1 MVPQPT
7 PDSIIQDL
15 LERFEN
21 TRVVAA
27 WGERSIFYNPGGK
40 LPRGVYFATIKEKNG
55 ENDKASHLDRAG
67 MFRLNVGTIRP
78 VFVERFGPPPARPG
92 KCGVVDG
99 PWDFTAPDI
108 LTPHPVYSWMNWVA
122 VLNPSASTLADM
134 DDLIGAA
141 FGKARSSFEKKT
153 GQRFPF
159 RKLPVV

>member
-1 MVPQPT
+1 MVPDPT
-7 PDSIIQDL
+7 PDGIVQHL

-27 WGERSIFYNPGGK
+27 WGERSTFYNPGGK
-40 LPRGVYFATIKEKNG
+40 LPRGIYFATIKEKDG

-78 VFVERFGPPPARPG
+78 LFVEMFGPPAARPG
-92 KCGVVDG
+92 KGGVVDG

-108 LTPHPVYSWMNWVA
+108 LTPHPVYGWMNWVA
-122 VLNPSASTLADM
+122 VLNPSANTLADM

-141 FGKARSSFEKKT
+141 FGKAKAAFDKET
-153 GQRFPF
+153 
-159 RKLPVV
+159 V